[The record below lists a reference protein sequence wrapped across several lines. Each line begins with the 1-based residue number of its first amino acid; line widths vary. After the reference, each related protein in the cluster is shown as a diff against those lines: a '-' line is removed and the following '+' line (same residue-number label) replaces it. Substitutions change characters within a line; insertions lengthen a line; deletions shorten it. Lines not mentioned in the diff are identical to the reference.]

1 MVEPVEACMMPAAR
15 PPSLVS
21 LKRRAEFL
29 RVRGGSRCATPLFVL
44 EAKPREADSAAAT
57 KQARFGFTVT
67 KRLGKAVDRNRI
79 KRRLRAAVRDVQMH
93 HARPGFDYV
102 VVARLATRDTLY
114 ATLVGDMAIA
124 LERVHEAPRDRRG
137 TRGATR

>member
-1 MVEPVEACMMPAAR
+1 MVPVEARKMPAAR

-29 RVRGGSRCATPLFVL
+29 RVRGGSRCATASFVL
-44 EAKPREADSAAAT
+44 EAKPRAQQDVSVAVRE
-57 KQARFGFTVT
+57 ARFGFTVT

-79 KRRLRAAVRDVQMH
+79 KRRLRAAVRNVQMK

-102 VVARLATRDTLY
+102 IVARSPALDTAY
-114 ATLVGDMAIA
+114 ATLLGDLEKA
-124 LERVHEAPRDRRG
+124 LERVHEAPRERRG
-137 TRGATR
+137 AKGTTR

>member
-1 MVEPVEACMMPAAR
+1 MVPVEARKMPAAR

-29 RVRGGSRCATPLFVL
+29 RVRGGSRCATPSFVL
-44 EAKPREADSAAAT
+44 EAKPRETEDVPAAT

-102 VVARLATRDTLY
+102 VVARLAARDTAY
-114 ATLVGDMAIA
+114 AALVGDLAKA
-124 LERVHEAPRDRRG
+124 LERVHEASRERRG
-137 TRGATR
+137 TKATMR

>member
-1 MVEPVEACMMPAAR
+1 MPAAR

-29 RVRGGSRCATPLFVL
+29 RVRGGSRCATASFVL
-44 EAKPREADSAAAT
+44 EAKPRQQEESAR
-57 KQARFGFTVT
+57 QARFGFTVT

-93 HARPGFDYV
+93 HAKPGYDYV
-102 VVARLATRDTLY
+102 IVARSPALETAY
-114 ATLVGDMAIA
+114 ATLVEDLEKA

-137 TRGATR
+137 AKGATR

>member
-1 MVEPVEACMMPAAR
+1 MPATR

-29 RVRGGSRCATPLFVL
+29 RVRGGSHCATASFVL
-44 EAKPREADSAAAT
+44 EAKPRQQEESAR
-57 KQARFGFTVT
+57 QARFGFTVT

-93 HARPGFDYV
+93 HAKPGFDYV
-102 VVARLATRDTLY
+102 IVARAPALETAY
-114 ATLVGDMAIA
+114 ATLVVDLEKA

-137 TRGATR
+137 AKGTTR